1 MKELAQMIEDAWM
14 TYNAATINKLHPE
27 VPKNQLANI
36 MINNCKDIITAL
48 RVYAPE
54 MATVVTGDM
63 EPPRK
68 AKKRS
73 DGDGER

>member
-14 TYNAATINKLHPE
+14 TYNAAAINKLHPE

-36 MINNCKDIITAL
+36 MINNCKDIIAAL
-48 RVYAPE
+48 RAYAPDT
-54 MATVVTGDM
+54 ATVVTGDM